1 MAEAEPAESVSA
13 DESSASE
20 DEAKKDEDLDSLSH
34 TELVGLV
41 QKLRISRRASKKR
54 HAKVSER
61 YDNLRDEWEG
71 VCTESKALARNLA
84 DIHESLEDSLQ
95 MSKAYVRQLDDLR
108 KEFEEKKH
116 AGTEES
122 ESKSQESLEA
132 EATRII
138 SAVVKE
144 LQEEHKKVDRE
155 LLMLSGLA
163 VEVEG
168 LCEKD
173 E

>member
-20 DEAKKDEDLDSLSH
+20 DEAKKDEDLDALSQ
-34 TELVGLV
+34 TELVSLV
-41 QKLRISRRASKKR
+41 QKLRVSRRASKKR
-54 HAKVSER
+54 RAKVSER
-61 YDNLRDEWEG
+61 YDSLRDEWEE
-71 VCTESKALARNLA
+71 VSVQSRALARNLT

-108 KEFEEKKH
+108 KEFDEKKH
-116 AGTEES
+116 AGSDEKEL
-122 ESKSQESLEA
+122 KSQECLEA
-132 EATRII
+132 EAARII

-144 LQEEHKKVDRE
+144 LHEEHKKVERE

-168 LCEKD
+168 LCGQD